1 MISKKTAVLVLEE
14 LNKANNILLSFH
26 VSPDGD
32 CVGST
37 LAFERFLKK
46 LGKNTK
52 IISFS
57 KIPSNF
63 RYLPGIE
70 KVEIENFKRID
81 FNKYDLFV
89 CLDVATEKLITKSP
103 YPKDEFPGN
112 FKVIN
117 IDHHISNSKFGD
129 INLVENLS
137 STCEVVYELFKLW
150 KISIDKTMAQL
161 LFLGLFTDTGC
172 FQYPSTTEKSFLIGA
187 DLMKKGANLQETVL
201 AQYRSY
207 SFRTL
212 KYWGVVLDNMQM
224 DKSNKFVWSK
234 VSRREVEDLG
244 IESEDEITAASSF
257 FAPITK
263 GIEFGIILDENEGFI
278 KASLRSRS
286 NFDVSKLAEEFGGGG
301 HKQAAGFIL
310 SGVSLDE
317 AEEQVLEVARRAIE
331 NL

>member
-1 MISKKTAVLVLEE
+1 MINRKIALQIFDQI
-14 LNKANNILLSFH
+14 NKAKNILLAFH

-46 LGKNTK
+46 SGKNTK

-70 KVEIENFKRID
+70 KVEVENLKRINFK
-81 FNKYDLFV
+81 KYDLFI

-103 YPKDEFPGN
+103 YPKDEFPST

-117 IDHHISNSKFGD
+117 IDHHISNTKFGD

-137 STCEVVYELFKLW
+137 STCEVLYKLFKIW
-150 KISIDKTMAQL
+150 KISIDKIMAQL

-172 FQYPSTTEKSFLIGA
+172 FQYPSTSEKSFLMGS
-187 DLMKKGANLQETVL
+187 DLMKKGASLQETVL

-207 SFRTL
+207 NFRTL
-212 KYWGVVLDNMQM
+212 KYWGLVLDNMQM
-224 DKSNKFVWSK
+224 DKSGKFVWSK

-244 IESEDEITAASSF
+244 IESEDEIAAASSF

-310 SGVSLDE
+310 TGVSLDE
-317 AEEQVLEVARRAIE
+317 AEEQVLETARQAVA

>member
-1 MISKKTAVLVLEE
+1 MLDKKTSALILEE
-14 LNKANNILLSFH
+14 INNAKNILLSFH

-46 LGKNTK
+46 IGKNTK

-81 FNKYDLFV
+81 FKKYDLFV
-89 CLDVATEKLITKSP
+89 CLDIATEKLITKSP
-103 YPKDEFPGN
+103 YPKDEFPN
-112 FKVIN
+112 TFKVIN

-137 STCEVVYELFKLW
+137 STCEVLYELFKLW
-150 KISIDKTMAQL
+150 KVSIDKTTAQL

-172 FQYPSTTEKSFLIGA
+172 FQYPSTSEKSFLMGA
-187 DLMKKGANLQETVL
+187 ELMKKGASLQETVL

-207 SFRTL
+207 NFRTL
-212 KYWGVVLDNMQM
+212 KYWGLVLDNMQM
-224 DKSNKFVWSK
+224 DKSKKFVWSK
-234 VSRREVEDLG
+234 ISMREIEDLG
-244 IESEDEITAASSF
+244 IESEDEIAAASSF

-263 GIEFGIILDENEGFI
+263 GIEFGIIIDENEGFI

-286 NFDVSKLAEEFGGGG
+286 NFDVSKLAQNFGGGG

-310 SGVSLDE
+310 TGVDLDE
-317 AEEQVLEVARRAIE
+317 AEEQILKVSREAIK